1 MCFFIGHREA
11 DASIL
16 PQLLDTVHRHIR
28 EFGVEEFIVGQYG
41 GFDQMAAFAVIT
53 AKREYPHIQ
62 LYLLLPYHPAE
73 RKVDLPD
80 GFDGLIYPDG
90 MEKVP
95 RKVAIIR
102 ANRYEVDHC
111 DYLIA
116 YTWHPASNSRNLVEY
131 AQRREARGLIKV
143 TLLNTLKE

>member
-80 GFDGLIYPDG
+80 GFDGSFFPNG

-102 ANRYEVDHC
+102 ANRYAVDHC

-116 YTWHPASNSRNLVEY
+116 YAWHPASNARNLVEY
-131 AQRREARGLIKV
+131 AQHREARGLIKV

>member
-80 GFDGLIYPDG
+80 GFDGSFFPNG

-102 ANRYEVDHC
+102 ANRYAVDHC
-111 DYLIA
+111 DYCPI
-116 YTWHPASNSRNLVEY
+116 S
-131 AQRREARGLIKV
+131 KV
-143 TLLNTLKE
+143 KD